1 MLKVLISREI
11 FGTGK
16 TAPWNSPKSWVKNT
30 FSAEKSRGEGI
41 TRRERG
47 VRYWNVRVWGGRPSP
62 FGLKM
67 AEKLKTLEK
76 CCFWVEQRHKKLK
89 IGGVQNWGYSAPFE
103 TIFGPF
109 ESYWW
114 NAEFLATGT
123 GQPPPKTQKQQQ
135 QSSYTSSDFKV
146 LISRDNLYNARTTIW
161 FEGVSW

>member
-1 MLKVLISREI
+1 MKVLISSEI

-47 VRYWNVRVWGGRPSP
+47 VRYWNVQVSWGARGPL
-62 FGLKM
+62 GLKT
-67 AEKLKTLEK
+67 AEKWKTAEK
-76 CCFWVEQRHKKLK
+76 CWFWGKQRHKNLK
-89 IGGVQNWGYSAPFE
+89 FWGVQNWGYSAPFE

-114 NAEFLATGT
+114 NAEFLADGT
-123 GQPPPKTQKQQQ
+123 RQPPPKAQQQ
-135 QSSYTSSDFKV
+135 EQSSYTKSDFKV
-146 LISRDNLYNARTTIW
+146 LISSQINYN
-161 FEGVSW
+161 